1 MEHIYEY
8 HESWEPIFEKW
19 NSEIMENLK
28 IYDNPLVKIY
38 PPKEKIFKVF
48 SMDVSSIKIVFLGQ
62 DPYHGN
68 GQANGLAFSVNND
81 CQIPPSLQNI
91 YKELRNEFPEKN
103 YDFSHG
109 NLERWFIEEN
119 IFLLNSSLTV
129 EESKPGSHMKL
140 WSMITD
146 DIIKFI
152 YDNNKNCI
160 FLLLG
165 NFAKTK
171 LKFIENN
178 NGRSVI
184 GTHPSPL
191 SAYRGFFNSNIFKV
205 IDEKL
210 GFEVNWQI

>member
-1 MEHIYEY
+1 MEGLYEY
-8 HESWEPIFEKW
+8 HESWQPIFEKW
-19 NSEIMENLK
+19 NNEIVENLK

-48 SMDVSSIKIVFLGQ
+48 SIDVSLIKIVFLGQ

-140 WSMITD
+140 WSLITD

-152 YDNNKNCI
+152 YDNNKSCI

-178 NGRSVI
+178 NERSVI